1 MAEAHEI
8 DNAGDKVL
16 RHCVDDPGWPHAR
29 AYVDALAA
37 SRARVEHVV
46 DVGTQCDL
54 KSNVVHQPTY
64 FAGLLI
70 PRSSESGD
78 AHSAFWKVIE

>member
-37 SRARVEHVV
+37 SRARLEHVI
-46 DVGTQCDL
+46 DVG
-54 KSNVVHQPTY
+54 
-64 FAGLLI
+64 A
-70 PRSSESGD
+70 
-78 AHSAFWKVIE
+78 